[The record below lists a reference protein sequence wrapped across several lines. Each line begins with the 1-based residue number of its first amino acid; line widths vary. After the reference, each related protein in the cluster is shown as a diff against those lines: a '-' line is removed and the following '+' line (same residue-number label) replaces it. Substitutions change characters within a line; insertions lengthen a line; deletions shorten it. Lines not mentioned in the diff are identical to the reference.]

1 MHSVLNS
8 EVMTVSDLWMPQVH
22 RGTEAT
28 IPREGC
34 RGGAEQVEWACAV
47 GTGRASLRR
56 TGLGVD
62 VFLAVYGT
70 EIVQTERLLYAC
82 PAVGSGFS
90 GLGNSR
96 CLDAAGEGS
105 VRKA

>member
-1 MHSVLNS
+1 MQR
-8 EVMTVSDLWMPQVH
+8 W
-22 RGTEAT
+22 
-28 IPREGC
+28 
-34 RGGAEQVEWACAV
+34 GGAGGMGCAL

-62 VFLAVYGT
+62 VFLAVNRT
-70 EIVQTERLLYAC
+70 EIFQTERLLYAC

-90 GLGNSR
+90 CLGNSR